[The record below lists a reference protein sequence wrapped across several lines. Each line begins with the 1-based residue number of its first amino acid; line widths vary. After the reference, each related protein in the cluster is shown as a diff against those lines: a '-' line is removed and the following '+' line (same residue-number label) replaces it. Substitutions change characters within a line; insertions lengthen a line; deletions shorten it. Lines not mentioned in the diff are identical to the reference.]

1 MPISKDLFL
10 AILAMDSYNRG
21 YDATKG
27 MNLSD
32 SPGTLIGT
40 AAIKNIALP
49 TGAQAVGFYAVAY
62 QTDYGTVIS
71 YRGTD
76 KLASL
81 PWSDSGSDIANG
93 WILGAGNY
101 GATQAALATQFLA
114 SVTATPHKGDILL
127 TGHSLGGGLAGFL
140 SQVYGN
146 EAMIFDPMSY
156 QLAADEL
163 AKYLVLDLIEEKFD
177 DPQAQMW
184 ADLHNERVEIARK
197 LFNPALTSQQVT
209 DQLILTLNA
218 KGYFM
223 PGEMLDTLRWFGNYP
238 WLEKLG
244 DGGNSPLGFLQLH
257 KMDLAV
263 IQLFSD
269 ENGYTS
275 RWLPIH
281 EVFLK
286 ALFDEKIAKAT
297 GAEDTD
303 AMRTMIAYSAIEE
316 GTRPFGDTAIRSL
329 FNDAVELGDVMK
341 KGNVSRSLE
350 SFEEQITQ
358 IFVQYAGQLANGK
371 VLSSNHQ
378 EALDGVLSLSEDKQ
392 TLLVNFS
399 DDLWKIGAEGGSAT
413 KDIIGREDIIDEL
426 LSKADPVPTLFEPY
440 SIRTAMKKLWDDDTS
455 DIIDRI
461 AFAVS
466 NDGVTT
472 TLEERKEKSDKATL
486 FVGGDGPDTVT
497 GSSGND
503 MIFGGSGDGADHLH
517 GGGGDDILIGGLGD
531 DFLYGDDGDDYLL
544 GGAGFDTYYV
554 GDGDTIIDSDGKGQI
569 YTESGGTPLSG
580 PCWFIFYWHNERIYY
595 PFDYYGYEF
604 DKQSPKDQA
613 GNKYELNNSED
624 GVGLDLTIHLA
635 AGGKIVVR
643 QWSDGDCGI
652 FLYKN
657 IYIIHDEY
665 YIPEHW
671 PIYSPFG
678 NPIGVFLDPSLDYYS
693 FDPDTYNY
701 PDLSGSG
708 GGGGK
713 PGESA
718 GGENAGSGGGTSGGN
733 NPGNPGSDNPGG
745 DNPGNPGGGSP
756 GGGTDPGEY
765 SPPGKPNPDWYDP
778 GNPFQHP
785 PTSPLVLDLDGDG
798 LDIISLADSGAYFD
812 LNENGFAE
820 KTAWIGADDGFLALD
835 INGNGRIDDLSE
847 LFGGKDVNGFIKL
860 SIHDLN
866 GDGVIDINDPVYKD
880 LLVWRDA
887 DGDGLTDAGE
897 LVSLESLGVTSINLD
912 AAYINK
918 WVDGNW
924 ISHRGQYVNEDGS
937 IGVIDDIWFKN
948 DQLQTIYRYGEEQEL
963 TLESLFLPELVG
975 YGTVKDLSVSM
986 AEDAELNAA
995 VKALISQ
1002 SLTMSL
1008 SELRAEIKALL
1019 LAWTGADD
1027 VAPGS
1032 RGGLIDARHLAF
1044 LEAMHGQKFVAY
1056 DGTANPGAQASA
1068 ALEKY
1073 YQTIISSYVAKFLVQ
1088 LPLAALFLGEVETI
1102 DDHPLA
1108 FLADITYSSGL
1119 DRLSDIPASVLD
1131 TVASGLVSG
1140 ADSFKGLFML
1150 DVLWTL
1156 RGSFGLDEA
1165 AFAAFLKA
1173 ELGSRGVATAVLDVL
1188 GATMQLGANGN
1199 DTILG
1204 GAQSDA
1210 IAGGHGDDILNG
1222 GQGNDAYF
1230 YTRGDGHD
1238 TITEA
1243 GGNGTN
1249 DRLVF
1254 IDINPE
1260 DVTLRRYGSD
1270 VILLIA
1276 ESFPG
1281 AGDAGSVVLKAEL
1294 ADASGQG
1301 VEQIVFADGTI
1312 WTQATLRQWAS
1323 SLGLTHQGTDG
1334 DDTLT
1339 GTSGNDALDGGAG
1352 DDILKG
1358 DYGSDS
1364 YRYGAGYGNDTVIEN
1379 GSSADTD
1386 VIRLQ
1391 GLNSTD
1397 VTFSRFGDNL
1407 LITINATGEVLKV
1420 QNHFLSTGY
1429 GVEQVVFADGTM
1441 WDRATIQKEA
1451 WHRGGAGDDTLIGS
1465 LSNDILDGGAGDDIL
1480 KGDYGSDSYRYGAGY
1495 GNDTVIDIGAS
1506 ADIDVIRLVGLN
1518 SADVT
1523 FSRFGDNLLITIN
1536 ATGEVLKVQNHFLST
1551 GYGVEQVVFAD
1562 GTVWDRATIQKEAWH
1577 RGGDG
1582 NDTLIGSTSNDI
1594 LDGGAGDDILK
1605 GDYGSDTYR
1614 YGAGYGNDTV
1624 IENGASADI
1633 DVIRLQELNS
1643 TDVIFS
1649 RTGNHLLITI
1659 DATGEV
1665 LKVQDHFYSTGYG
1678 IEQVVFAD
1686 GTTWDRAAILQQ
1698 VTAPAPAP
1706 VAAGMASFSMFAET
1720 SDSFTFVAGVET
1732 LQADGVGAMQLDNP
1746 PLFELDIFPGNDVAL
1761 AHLEDILAQDH
1772 IADHNADALHVN
1784 TTGLLLVDDFRHVA

>member
-1 MPISKDLFL
+1 MGAASNAGIRSNVLIATTALYDGMSGAIGKGIIAGLPGGQLARAVINAKAAAFAVTLGAIDGAAAGSVYAGLLSGVASTAVAMALTPVIISGATAFL
-10 AILAMDSYNRG
+10 GVSL
-21 YDATKG
+21 G
-27 MNLSD
+27 M
-32 SPGTLIGT
+32 IGT
-40 AAIKNIALP
+40 GII
-49 TGAQAVGFYAVAY
+49 TGAVSAAVGVGLNQIIGNWDGISDWGQDVYDQIRDFGSKVGESVSNWADDVARSAGDLY
-62 QTDYGTVIS
+62 DSAADAMNGLL
-71 YRGTD
+71 D
-76 KLASL
+76 SL
-81 PWSDSGSDIANG
+81 
-93 WILGAGNY
+93 GN
-101 GATQAALATQFLA
+101 AL
-114 SVTATPHKGDILL
+114 GDIWD
-127 TGHSLGGGLAGFL
+127 GIEGLGGAIGDFFGPD
-140 SQVYGN
+140 G
-146 EAMIFDPMSY
+146 P
-156 QLAADEL
+156 
-163 AKYLVLDLIEEKFD
+163 
-177 DPQAQMW
+177 
-184 ADLHNERVEIARK
+184 
-197 LFNPALTSQQVT
+197 LFGP
-209 DQLILTLNA
+209 D
-218 KGYFM
+218 G
-223 PGEMLDTLRWFGNYP
+223 P
-238 WLEKLG
+238 LG
-244 DGGNSPLGFLQLH
+244 PNSPLGG
-257 KMDLAV
+257 M
-263 IQLFSD
+263 
-269 ENGYTS
+269 
-275 RWLPIH
+275 
-281 EVFLK
+281 
-286 ALFDEKIAKAT
+286 
-297 GAEDTD
+297 
-303 AMRTMIAYSAIEE
+303 
-316 GTRPFGDTAIRSL
+316 
-329 FNDAVELGDVMK
+329 FNPD
-341 KGNVSRSLE
+341 S
-350 SFEEQITQ
+350 
-358 IFVQYAGQLANGK
+358 
-371 VLSSNHQ
+371 
-378 EALDGVLSLSEDKQ
+378 
-392 TLLVNFS
+392 
-399 DDLWKIGAEGGSAT
+399 
-413 KDIIGREDIIDEL
+413 
-426 LSKADPVPTLFEPY
+426 PY
-440 SIRTAMKKLWDDDTS
+440 
-455 DIIDRI
+455 
-461 AFAVS
+461 F
-466 NDGVTT
+466 NPY
-472 TLEERKEKSDKATL
+472 
-486 FVGGDGPDTVT
+486 FPD
-497 GSSGND
+497 
-503 MIFGGSGDGADHLH
+503 
-517 GGGGDDILIGGLGD
+517 
-531 DFLYGDDGDDYLL
+531 
-544 GGAGFDTYYV
+544 
-554 GDGDTIIDSDGKGQI
+554 
-569 YTESGGTPLSG
+569 
-580 PCWFIFYWHNERIYY
+580 W
-595 PFDYYGYEF
+595 
-604 DKQSPKDQA
+604 
-613 GNKYELNNSED
+613 
-624 GVGLDLTIHLA
+624 
-635 AGGKIVVR
+635 
-643 QWSDGDCGI
+643 
-652 FLYKN
+652 
-657 IYIIHDEY
+657 
-665 YIPEHW
+665 
-671 PIYSPFG
+671 
-678 NPIGVFLDPSLDYYS
+678 
-693 FDPDTYNY
+693 FDPNGPFYF
-701 PDLSGSG
+701 
-708 GGGGK
+708 
-713 PGESA
+713 
-718 GGENAGSGGGTSGGN
+718 
-733 NPGNPGSDNPGG
+733 
-745 DNPGNPGGGSP
+745 
-756 GGGTDPGEY
+756 
-765 SPPGKPNPDWYDP
+765 PPI
-778 GNPFQHP
+778 
-785 PTSPLVLDLDGDG
+785 SPLVLDLDGDG
-798 LDIISLADSGAYFD
+798 LDIISLDNSHAYFD

-820 KTAWIGADDGFLALD
+820 KTAWIGPNDGFLALD

-995 VKALISQ
+995 VKTLISQ

-1008 SELRAEIKALL
+1008 SELRAGIKALL
-1019 LAWTGADD
+1019 LAWAGADD

-1044 LEAMHGQKFVAY
+1044 LEAVHGQKFVAY

-1156 RGSFGLDEA
+1156 RGSFGLDET
-1165 AFAAFLKA
+1165 AFTAFLKA

-1294 ADASGQG
+1294 AEASGQG

-1364 YRYGAGYGNDTVIEN
+1364 YRYGAGYGNDTIIEN

-1391 GLNSTD
+1391 GLNSAD

-1407 LITINATGEVLKV
+1407 LITVNATGEVLKV
-1420 QNHFLSTGY
+1420 QDHFYSTGY

-1451 WHRGGAGDDTLIGS
+1451 WHRGG
-1465 LSNDILDGGAGDDIL
+1465 
-1480 KGDYGSDSYRYGAGY
+1480 
-1495 GNDTVIDIGAS
+1495 
-1506 ADIDVIRLVGLN
+1506 
-1518 SADVT
+1518 
-1523 FSRFGDNLLITIN
+1523 
-1536 ATGEVLKVQNHFLST
+1536 
-1551 GYGVEQVVFAD
+1551 
-1562 GTVWDRATIQKEAWH
+1562 
-1577 RGGDG
+1577 DG
-1582 NDTLIGSTSNDI
+1582 NDTLIGSTGSDI